1 MTIVMP
7 ETTDTFGNLSLVV
20 LSSAPADLEAA
31 TVANLTAGENITCH
45 AVGDWW
51 PTATTNKVSRQRKM
65 CQTSVTQALGTTTHD
80 TPALQYTYM
89 PQEVGTPGASGNEA
103 YEALPAGAT
112 VYLVQR
118 IGKDGK
124 SAFVAGDNYRLFP
137 VELGPQI
144 PGTSSEDEGG
154 EAVIN
159 QEIAFAPGYEEPI
172 EGIVAA

>member
-20 LSSAPADLEAA
+20 LSAKPTDLTAA

-45 AVGDWW
+45 QVGDWW
-51 PTATTNKVSRQRKM
+51 PTAQTNKVSRQRKM
-65 CQTSVTQALGTTTHD
+65 CQTSVTQALGTTTHE

-89 PQEVGTPGASGNEA
+89 PQQVGTPGASGNEA
-103 YEALPAGAT
+103 YEALPEGA
-112 VYLVQR
+112 VRYLVQR

-124 SAFVAGDNYRLFP
+124 SALVAGDKYRLFP

-144 PGTSSEDEGG
+144 PGTSAQDEGG

-159 QEIAFAPGYEEPI
+159 QEVAFAPGYEEPI
-172 EGIVAA
+172 EGVVAA